1 MSARRYGLV
10 EKLDASHDLEGFDCS
25 REPLN
30 RFLIRFALT
39 NQKADSA
46 HTYCICRTGERRV
59 VGYYSLAVGAVDRA
73 EVPSRVAKGLPR
85 HPVPVML
92 LARLAI
98 DKVEQG
104 RGLGR
109 ALLKDALLR
118 TAQAAEIAGIR
129 AFLVHAKDDDA
140 RTFYERFDFEPSP
153 VDPFQLFLLM
163 KDVRA
168 ALQGDQESG

>member
-1 MSARRYGLV
+1 VSARRYGPV
-10 EKLDASHDLEGFDCS
+10 EKLGAGHDLEGFDCG

-46 HTYCICRTGERRV
+46 HTYCVCRAGERRV
-59 VGYYSLAVGAVDRA
+59 VGYHSLVVGSVGRA
-73 EVPSRVAKGLPR
+73 EAPSRIAKGLPQ

-98 DKVEQG
+98 DKTEQG
-104 RGLGR
+104 RGLGK

-118 TAQAAEIAGIR
+118 TVQAAEIAGIR
-129 AFLVHAKDDDA
+129 AFLVHAKDEEA

-153 VDPFQLFLLM
+153 ADPFQLFLLM

-168 ALQGDQESG
+168 ALQGDQEG